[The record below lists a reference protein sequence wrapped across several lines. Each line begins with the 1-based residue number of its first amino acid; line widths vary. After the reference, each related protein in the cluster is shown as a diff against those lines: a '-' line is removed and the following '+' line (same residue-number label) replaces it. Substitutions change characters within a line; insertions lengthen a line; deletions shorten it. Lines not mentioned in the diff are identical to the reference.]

1 MFPERSEFVFSSHI
15 PDGEFQVLIFDCLHV
30 ETFQKKKKKKKV
42 EHNLTEHRS
51 EMVPVC
57 KCCTDGRDGLHELIL
72 LQFEEDGGFSSSIQP
87 QSDHAD
93 LHLRTD
99 VDPVVLK

>member
-1 MFPERSEFVFSSHI
+1 
-15 PDGEFQVLIFDCLHV
+15 
-30 ETFQKKKKKKKV
+30 
-42 EHNLTEHRS
+42 
-51 EMVPVC
+51 MVPVC

>member
-1 MFPERSEFVFSSHI
+1 MFLCVSGS
-15 PDGEFQVLIFDCLHV
+15 L
-30 ETFQKKKKKKKV
+30 
-42 EHNLTEHRS
+42 
-51 EMVPVC
+51 C
-57 KCCTDGRDGLHELIL
+57 KCCTDGWDGLHELIL